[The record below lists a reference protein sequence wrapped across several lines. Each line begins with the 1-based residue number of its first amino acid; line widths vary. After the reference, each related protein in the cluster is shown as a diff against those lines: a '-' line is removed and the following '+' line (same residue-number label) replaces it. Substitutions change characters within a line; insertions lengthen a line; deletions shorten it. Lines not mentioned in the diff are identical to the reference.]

1 MVLPDSLDLV
11 NSRNKMKL
19 ITVAFAGVALAS
31 ALPEPL
37 AKRVCPHDNL
47 LRCLI
52 GTPSLAVP
60 FCSSTVGIFPTA
72 STVWVTV
79 SPTA

>member
-1 MVLPDSLDLV
+1 MKAFTVVL
-11 NSRNKMKL
+11 
-19 ITVAFAGVALAS
+19 AGIALAA

-37 AKRVCPHDNL
+37 EKRVCPHDNL

-52 GTPSLAVP
+52 GTPSLAIP
-60 FCSSTVGIFPTA
+60 FCSSSVGIYPTA